1 MKEECIICCTDL
13 KKINDYIFKCKQC
26 LFYKSILE
34 PGFGR
39 DIEGIAELRKNNF
52 KKIIQVLL
60 NQNKDNKF
68 KILEI
73 GSGNGFFLEECI
85 KRNLDV
91 TGSEADEDQYNKL
104 KSKFSNIKKLSLPL
118 AENTNDLEK
127 YDYIVFNDVFEHLNH
142 LDLVI
147 DHIKQLLNKNGKV
160 VINIPSSNGFIFK
173 FSEFLYKIGLKNFYD
188 RVWQKDLS
196 SPHMSYFNDLNLKK
210 LFEKNDFH
218 QVHIDYLN
226 TVSKSGNFKRLNSTI
241 KSKLICLILSCLL
254 FLFFYLQKIF
264 PKDIIFHIYELKI
277 KN

>member
-1 MKEECIICCTDL
+1 MKEECIICSTNL
-13 KKINDYIFKCKQC
+13 KKINDYVFKCKQC
-26 LFYKSILE
+26 LFYKSILK

-52 KKIIQVLL
+52 KKIIQILL
-60 NQNKDNKF
+60 NQNIDNKF

-104 KSKFSNIKKLSLPL
+104 KSKFSSIKKLSLPL
-118 AENTNDLEK
+118 TENPNDLEK
-127 YDYIVFNDVFEHLNH
+127 YDYIVFNDVFEHLND
-142 LDLVI
+142 LNLVI
-147 DHIKQLLNKNGKV
+147 DNIKKILRKNGKV

-196 SPHMSYFNDLNLKK
+196 SPHMSYFNDHNLKK
-210 LFEKNDFH
+210 LFEKNGFQ

-241 KSKLICLILSCLL
+241 KNKLICLILSCLL
-254 FLFFYLQKIF
+254 FFFFYLQKIF
-264 PKDIIFHIYELKI
+264 PKDIIFHIYQLK
-277 KN
+277 